1 MVQHRFQVQVRV
13 GTVSDGTCLV
23 RDNDDA
29 REVTQTVPAT
39 PDLSLKLEVL
49 DSIYGNILIKES
61 DTQDMSEVQINI
73 KMRATS
79 AQLLEQLEQS
89 LSRLDAPFNGYRSTI
104 HIHDRN
110 DKEKKKRL
118 LRRNCARADV
128 EIMYP
133 RPSPG
138 TGRLEVSVA
147 NGELALKMS
156 PPRKTGHAWDML
168 TSFEEVR
175 LKLLNGGINFE
186 NLVVSRALHV
196 EVANGH
202 IRGNV
207 HSAGTIAAQTMN
219 GQIQLG
225 IDTNP
230 LRADWSPS
238 NLMVNAETLNGE
250 IELNMIQRFI
260 GHFRLSTTM
269 GSTSIHQI
277 SQNKD
282 VLKYSRQ
289 SSKARAGWISAD
301 GSEPQNVTPRIELET
316 INGAITLNV

>member
-1 MVQHRFQVQVRV
+1 
-13 GTVSDGTCLV
+13 
-23 RDNDDA
+23 
-29 REVTQTVPAT
+29 
-39 PDLSLKLEVL
+39 
-49 DSIYGNILIKES
+49 
-61 DTQDMSEVQINI
+61 
-73 KMRATS
+73 MRATS
-79 AQLLEQLEQS
+79 TQLLEQLEQS

-128 EIMYP
+128 EITYP

-138 TGRLEVSVA
+138 AGRLEVSVA

-156 PPRKTGHAWDML
+156 PPGQAWDGTL
-168 TSFEEVR
+168 TSFEQVR
-175 LKLLNGGINFE
+175 LKLLNGGINFD

-207 HSAGTIAAQTMN
+207 HTAGTIAAQTMN

-250 IELNMIQRFI
+250 IELNMVRK
-260 GHFRLSTTM
+260 HLK
-269 GSTSIHQI
+269 
-277 SQNKD
+277 N
-282 VLKYSRQ
+282 LKYHQGIRFLFFLT
-289 SSKARAGWISAD
+289 
-301 GSEPQNVTPRIELET
+301 V
-316 INGAITLNV
+316 